1 MSERINRNKGKRNP
15 WKLAFWITIG
25 IILVFLA
32 WIFVSIFILSPQSE
46 PEPAKLISNKK
57 AVPFHTTTTKADLN
71 KLVATYLQD
80 FSNEQDIGY
89 DIFVG
94 NKVYFKATGHLFD
107 HPIELRLSF
116 LPTVVDDGNVQLK
129 LEDMSVGA
137 LPLPVSYVM
146 RYVSKSFTFPDWV
159 TIIPKKQEIYLDLT
173 RLKLKGNTKVSIDT
187 LDLKKDDIS
196 FTLLVPVK

>member
-1 MSERINRNKGKRNP
+1 MSERVKRTKKHNP

-25 IILVFLA
+25 IITLFLIWTFVAVF
-32 WIFVSIFILSPQSE
+32 FLSPQNE
-46 PEPAKLISNKK
+46 PQPSKLISNKK
-57 AVPFHTTTTKADLN
+57 TVSFQTKTTKADLN
-71 KLVATYLQD
+71 KLVSTYLKD
-80 FSNEQDIGY
+80 FSNEEDIGY

-94 NKVYFKATGHLFD
+94 NKVYFKATGHIFN

-116 LPTVVDDGNVQLK
+116 LPKVVDNGNIQLK

-146 RYVSKSFTFPDWV
+146 RYVSKSYTFPDWV
-159 TIIPKKQEIYLDLT
+159 TIIPKKKEIYLDLT
-173 RLKLKGNTKVSIDT
+173 RLKLKGDTKVRIDT
-187 LDLKKDDIS
+187 LNLKKDDIS